1 MNFEISGTLLEKYDE
16 MQISDKFKKREF
28 VLETADGSYT
38 EQIKFQLVQDKTG
51 LIEPF
56 NVGDKLNVKFNIK
69 GNKWKDN
76 YFVNLQAWKIDNE
89 QNAAPTPSAAPS
101 VDEAP
106 MPTGNDLPPAGDIDD
121 LPF

>member
-1 MNFEISGTLLEKYDE
+1 MNFELSGTLLEKFDE
-16 MQISDKFKKREF
+16 MQVTDTFKKREF

-56 NVGDKLNVKFNIK
+56 NVGDKLNVRFNIK

-76 YFVNLQAWKIDNE
+76 YFVNLQAWKIDSE
-89 QNAAPTPSAAPS
+89 QDAAPAPPPPSS
-101 VDEAP
+101 NEAP
-106 MPTGNDLPPAGDIDD
+106 MPGGNDLPPAGDVDD